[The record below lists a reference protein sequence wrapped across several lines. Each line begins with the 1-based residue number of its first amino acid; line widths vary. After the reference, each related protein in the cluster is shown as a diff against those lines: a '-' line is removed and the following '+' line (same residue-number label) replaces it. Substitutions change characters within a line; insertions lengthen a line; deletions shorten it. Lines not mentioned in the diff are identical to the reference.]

1 MTLGFN
7 TVRRLTT
14 VALAVVIVFA
24 LAETPRA
31 RAQDPIADFFN
42 EIFGG
47 NPHIR
52 SRPAPRG
59 GGGDRV
65 RRIAPHQTYRRSAPV
80 WRDAAKPVKRKPSA
94 PIASGVSRDAS
105 GVTRDASGVSRDA
118 SGVSTDASG
127 VSTDA
132 RAAAQEKPVEASF
145 FVAVLGDTLG
155 QLLSGGLGEAFED
168 KAEIA
173 VRNLGKESSGLV
185 RTDYYD
191 WPKAARDIAAGTK
204 KIDVAIIMVGSNDRQ
219 AIADGAASHEAL
231 STRWRELYAQRV
243 DAVIAAFKE
252 KNVPLVWVGL
262 PVMKSERFSAD
273 MAQLNGIYRERA
285 ARGGAAYVDVFE
297 VFGDEHNSYEAFGP
311 DVNGQIVKLRAADG
325 VHFTGAGARK
335 LAHFVEVEVKRVF
348 DARRPAAPAPDQPA
362 ATAPT
367 HEPSASAAP
376 GDAAPGSATAP
387 VVFTPPVG
395 PPSPAAPTLPERPAI
410 GPAQSLLTTAP
421 EDELAR
427 PAKPAQPT
435 DASAA
440 AARALA
446 DHVLVQGG
454 EPPAR
459 PNRADDF
466 TYRAA
471 DAPGPV
477 AH

>member
-1 MTLGFN
+1 MTLRFKSL
-7 TVRRLTT
+7 RRL
-14 VALAVVIVFA
+14 VAIAFAVVAFTTMA
-24 LAETPRA
+24 GPPSA
-31 RAQDPIADFFN
+31 RAQDDPIGDFFDGL
-42 EIFGG
+42 FG

-52 SRPAPRG
+52 TRPAPRGG

-65 RRIAPHQTYRRSAPV
+65 RRIAPHQTYRRSAPR
-80 WRDAAKPVKRKPSA
+80 WSDTAKPVKRKPSA
-94 PIASGVSRDAS
+94 PATSAVSHNRSGVAPDAS
-105 GVTRDASGVSRDA
+105 S
-118 SGVSTDASG
+118 
-127 VSTDA
+127 
-132 RAAAQEKPVEASF
+132 AAPEKPVEASF

-168 KAEIA
+168 KPEIA

-191 WPKAARDIAAGTK
+191 WPKAARDIAAGTN
-204 KIDVAIIMVGSNDRQ
+204 KIDVAIIMIGSNDRQ
-219 AIADGAASHEAL
+219 AITDGAASHEAL

-252 KNVPLVWVGL
+252 KNIPLVWVGL

-285 ARGGAAYVDVFE
+285 ARGGVAYVDVFE
-297 VFGDEHNSYEAFGP
+297 VFGDEHNQYEAYGP

-367 HEPSASAAP
+367 LEPSASAAP
-376 GDAAPGSATAP
+376 GGAPAGQPAAP
-387 VVFTPPVG
+387 VVFTSPVG
-395 PPSPAAPTLPERPAI
+395 PLSPAAPTLPERPAI
-410 GPAQSLLTTAP
+410 GPAQSLVATAP

-427 PAKPAQPT
+427 RAKPAQPS
-435 DASAA
+435 DARAA

-454 EPPAR
+454 EPLAR

-471 DAPGPV
+471 DAPAPV
-477 AH
+477 TH